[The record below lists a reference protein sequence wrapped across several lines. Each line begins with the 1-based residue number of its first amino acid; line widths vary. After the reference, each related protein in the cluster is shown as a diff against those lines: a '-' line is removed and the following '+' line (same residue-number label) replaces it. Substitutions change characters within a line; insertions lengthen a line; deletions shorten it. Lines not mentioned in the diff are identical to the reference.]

1 MRDVRVLLADDNADL
16 REMLRLSL
24 ELAGGFEVVA
34 EAGDAWAA
42 VALAASVR
50 PDVVLVDLLMP
61 GRDQVDVIGEVRRAN
76 PEIGV
81 VVLTGWVVEGERDRA
96 LADGASEYLIKAPDL
111 MATLVPALRG
121 AVPPRVVADA
131 ER

>member
-1 MRDVRVLLADDNADL
+1 MRDVRVLVADDNADL
-16 REMLRLSL
+16 RDMLRLSL

-34 EAGDAWAA
+34 EAGDACAA
-42 VALAASVR
+42 VALAAAVR

-61 GRDQVDVIGEVRRAN
+61 GRDKVDVIAEVRRAN
-76 PEIGV
+76 PQIGV

-96 LADGASEYLIKAPDL
+96 LAGGASEYLIKAPDL

-121 AVPPRVVADA
+121 AAARVVADA